1 MKAFALLAAS
11 ALACAFASCG
21 EGTKPPELQPV
32 YPTAGANSKKPN
44 VVVVMTDDQDVASL
58 DVMPIVKR
66 TLTRRGVTF
75 ENTFASYPLCCPSRA
90 TFQTGQ
96 HAHNHGVLS
105 NKPPEGGYPAFDP
118 SETLPVWLDREGY
131 ETAHFGKY
139 LNHYLKGD
147 EVPPGWDRW
156 FGVVEPASR
165 YFKVHVN
172 DQGTLTKFGGKD
184 PDLYSTDL
192 FTDRAVEFIEERE
205 GEPFYMSI
213 GYVAPHVGKS
223 FQEFG
228 HCDEKGPE
236 PAPRHLGMFDEK
248 EIPRGPAFNE
258 KDVTDKPSDVQDR
271 GKVSG
276 LVLAQKTDKYQCRL
290 EALQS
295 VDEGVGQL
303 VDALRD
309 AGELDDTYIIFVSD
323 NGFIQGEHRI
333 EGGKAVPYESAIH
346 IPMIVRGPGV
356 AKDQVAPALISNVDV
371 VPTLLE
377 LTGAE
382 PELVQDGRSFLKQP
396 SPPEQAGRARGP
408 DRVPLPA
415 PELHRRQDEPLPV
428 RRARDGRD
436 RALRP
441 EEGPGSTREH
451 PDRPLLQRG
460 ARNPGRPSRSTPC
473 VRGRDLLG
481 VAGARARG
489 QAIGGVCGLQKG
501 PRRGCDRRLRCRIAQ
516 RDSNRRER

>member
-1 MKAFALLAAS
+1 M
-11 ALACAFASCG
+11 
-21 EGTKPPELQPV
+21 
-32 YPTAGANSKKPN
+32 
-44 VVVVMTDDQDVASL
+44 
-58 DVMPIVKR
+58 
-66 TLTRRGVTF
+66 
-75 ENTFASYPLCCPSRA
+75 
-90 TFQTGQ
+90 
-96 HAHNHGVLS
+96 LS

-139 LNHYLKGD
+139 LNHYLKDD

-309 AGELDDTYIIFVSD
+309 AGELNDTYIIFVSD

-356 AKDQVAPALISNVDV
+356 AKGKVAPALISNVDV

-382 PELVQDGRSFLKQP
+382 PELVQDGRSFLKNLRRP
-396 SPPEQAGRARGP
+396 SKLDGRAVLIESRYQPQNFTGVRTNRFLYVERETGETELYDLRRDP
-408 DRVPLPA
+408 DQLENIRIDPFYSAARETLADLLDRLRVCEGGACSALPA
-415 PELHRRQDEPLPV
+415 LELEV
-428 RRARDGRD
+428 RRSAERAACRTGRAEVAIHGSDAGLLRGTRIAGSGRD
-436 RALRP
+436 RVFRGD
-441 EEGPGSTREH
+441 GPWRVDLSGKEVVA
-451 PDRPLLQRG
+451 DAELVD
-460 ARNPGRPSRSTPC
+460 GRIMRLSAP
-473 VRGRDLLG
+473 
-481 VAGARARG
+481 AGK
-489 QAIGGVCGLQKG
+489 C
-501 PRRGCDRRLRCRIAQ
+501 
-516 RDSNRRER
+516 E